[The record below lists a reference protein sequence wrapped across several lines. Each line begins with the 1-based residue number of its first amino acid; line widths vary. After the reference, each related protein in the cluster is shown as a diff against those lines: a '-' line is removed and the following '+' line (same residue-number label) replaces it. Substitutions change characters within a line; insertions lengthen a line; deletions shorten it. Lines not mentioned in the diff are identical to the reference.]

1 VEEYYRMARAGVFAE
16 DEHVEL
22 LEGDIHCV
30 KPQGARH
37 MRAIRR
43 LHRHIVPLLGEEFS
57 LRIQGPL
64 TLSEDSE
71 PEPDLAVVR
80 AEDEASDERPP
91 ATALLVIEV
100 SGSSS
105 LARDR
110 GVKAQLYARAHIS
123 EYWIV
128 NLRRK
133 TVEVYTEPDVGEGRY
148 GFVHTY
154 ARGQRL
160 QASVLTQLAI
170 EVEAIF

>member
-1 VEEYYRMARAGVFAE
+1 MPAIRAPDDGIRRFRVEEYYRMAKAGVFEE

-22 LEGDIHCV
+22 LEGHIHCG

-43 LHRHIVPLLGEEFS
+43 LHRHIVPLLGEELS
-57 LRIQGPL
+57 LRVQGPL

-91 ATALLVIEV
+91 STALLVIEV
-100 SGSSS
+100 SKDS

-110 GVKAQLYARAHIS
+110 GVMAQLYARARIR
-123 EYWIV
+123 EVWIV
-128 NLRRK
+128 NRRRE
-133 TVEVYTEPDVGEGRY
+133 TVEV
-148 GFVHTY
+148 
-154 ARGQRL
+154 
-160 QASVLTQLAI
+160 
-170 EVEAIF
+170 